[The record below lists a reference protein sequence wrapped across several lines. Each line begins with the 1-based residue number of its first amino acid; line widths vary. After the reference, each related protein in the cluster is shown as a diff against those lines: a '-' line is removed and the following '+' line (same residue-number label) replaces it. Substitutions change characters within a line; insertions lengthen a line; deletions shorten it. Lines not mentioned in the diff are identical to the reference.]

1 MDSKDKALERLLHEA
16 YQIEPPQSLRQRLL
30 DIAEEVPQPVEER
43 TQRSGATRRKGSRW
57 LNFQWRLAVPAMAA
71 AAAIA
76 VLWGGGIRIPANDGL
91 QNAGTPSAMTVEQ
104 QAVRDF
110 VIVMSYLQ
118 ASTVRINR
126 EVNTE
131 LGARLMTA
139 FERGEQSFRDSSNR
153 ITNGG

>member
-1 MDSKDKALERLLHEA
+1 MDSKDEALQRMLQETYR
-16 YQIEPPQSLRQRLL
+16 IEPPRPLRQRLL
-30 DIAEEVPQPVEER
+30 DIAEEVPQPAEAQ
-43 TQRSGATRRKGSRW
+43 TQRARATRRKGRHW

-76 VLWGGGIRIPANDGL
+76 VLWGGGIRMPTHDAL
-91 QNAGTPSAMTVEQ
+91 QNAGAPSATTVEQ

-110 VIVMSYLQ
+110 VIVMNYLQ

-126 EVNTE
+126 EVNAE
-131 LGARLMTA
+131 LGAGLMTA